1 MLQLSSPHKIFD
13 VLSREISTLVDAE
26 LNEGEHIAQWDGRTT
41 DNELAS
47 SGVYFYRLEFRAHR
61 INRKMLFLR

>member
-13 VLSREISTLVDAE
+13 VLSREIATLVDAE

-41 DNELAS
+41 DNKLAS
-47 SGVYFYRLEFRAHR
+47 SGVYFYR
-61 INRKMLFLR
+61 ID